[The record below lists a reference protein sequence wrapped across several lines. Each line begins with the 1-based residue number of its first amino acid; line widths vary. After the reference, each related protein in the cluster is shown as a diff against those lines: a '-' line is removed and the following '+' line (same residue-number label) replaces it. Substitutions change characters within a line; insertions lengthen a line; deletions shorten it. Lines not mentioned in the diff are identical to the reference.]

1 MMRPEARFDVSGQ
14 LTAPRLYAQSRI
26 RHDID
31 AKDLVHDALVC
42 TTKTRDLSRRREFK
56 AQLLPILHN
65 VYADSSRARYAEVQR
80 LAGAGELVEP
90 QLPAGRTIMYAYAN
104 FDRRSS
110 TYRKSSA
117 RLCISLRLRAL
128 TYVEAAAA
136 VGVPAGTLMSRIA
149 RPRGRAESYRR

>member
-1 MMRPEARFDVSGQ
+1 MRSC
-14 LTAPRLYAQSRI
+14 
-26 RHDID
+26 
-31 AKDLVHDALVC
+31 ALRKRA
-42 TTKTRDLSRRREFK
+42 TFHAGGNLK

-80 LAGAGELVEP
+80 LAGAGELVLVEP